1 MAGRGLTRVVLL
13 YESALRGI
21 VSAAVESG
29 SASIGWS
36 PLEEFVDTAEF
47 ERVGTWMEVSDW
59 AGYTA
64 FLTQW
69 ARASAGFSTSIRRI
83 GEMPAL
89 VYLEVE
95 ERHTR
100 PGGTV
105 DVVNSM
111 SVYEFT
117 DDNKIRR
124 LAVYLQQSR

>member
-1 MAGRGLTRVVLL
+1 MAGRGLSRVVLG
-13 YESALRGI
+13 YEAALRAI

-29 SASIGWS
+29 SASIDWS

-59 AGYTA
+59 AQYTA

-69 ARASAGFSTSIRRI
+69 ARASAGFATIIRRF

-100 PGGTV
+100 PDGRV

-117 DDNKIRR
+117 DDNKIRH
-124 LAVYLQQSR
+124 LDVYLQQPR